1 VTTIALTGGGTAGH
15 ITPLR
20 AVGEALLSAH
30 PGASLVV
37 VGTEAGREKELLPEG
52 FGDVIEVPKLPFPRS
67 LSIDALRFPGRF
79 ARAVS
84 RLRREFRERSV
95 DVVAGFGGYIAA
107 PAYVAA
113 WREKIPL
120 VIHEANA
127 LPGLANRLGA
137 RLTSHV
143 ATCFPGTALR
153 HQVTIGM
160 PLPRHIVDMDRE
172 ALAPEGYRV
181 FGLDPDRPVV
191 LITGGSSGAKKL
203 NEALVA
209 AVPSFVDRGWQ
220 VLHLVGPSLDI
231 PSAMPD
237 GYVALDYC
245 RRMELAYAVADVAI
259 SRAGAA
265 TVSELA
271 IAGVPS
277 ILVPYHVGNG
287 EQHRNARYLADEGA
301 AVVVNQVDVTSAY
314 IDAVVLPLLDDDQR
328 RQQMGQAAKRVALT
342 DAAEKFA
349 DMVWAAGKP
358 AQSC

>member
-1 VTTIALTGGGTAGH
+1 MTTIALTGGGTAGH
-15 ITPLR
+15 ITPMR
-20 AVGEALLSAH
+20 AVGEALRAAH
-30 PGASLVV
+30 PEATLVV
-37 VGTEAGREKELLPEG
+37 IGTEAGREMELLPVG
-52 FGDVIEVPKLPFPRS
+52 FGDIIDVPKLPFPRS
-67 LSIDALRFPGRF
+67 VSIDMVRFPGRF

-137 RLTSHV
+137 RLTHHV
-143 ATCFPGTALR
+143 ATCFPGTPLR
-153 HQVTIGM
+153 HHVTIGM
-160 PLPRHIVDMDRE
+160 PLPRHIVDMDRQ
-172 ALAPEGYRV
+172 ALAPDGFEF
-181 FGLDPDRPVV
+181 FGLDPHKPVL

-203 NEALVA
+203 NEALVS
-209 AVPSFVDRGWQ
+209 AVPRIVERGWQ

-231 PSAMPD
+231 PAGMPA
-237 GYVALDYC
+237 GYVARDYC
-245 RRMELAYAVADVAI
+245 NRMELAYAVADLVI

-287 EQHRNARYLADEGA
+287 EQHRNARFLVDEGA
-301 AVVVNQVDVTSAY
+301 ALVVNQSEVTNAY
-314 IDAVVLPLLDDDQR
+314 IDSVVLPLLDDDHR
-328 RQQMGQAAKRVALT
+328 REQMGQAAKNVALT

-349 DMVWAAGKP
+349 DMVWAAGGS
-358 AQSC
+358 Q

>member
-15 ITPLR
+15 ITPMR
-20 AVGEALLSAH
+20 AVGDALVAAH
-30 PGASLVV
+30 PTATLVV

-52 FGDVIEVPKLPFPRS
+52 FGDIIEVPKLPFPRTVS
-67 LSIDALRFPGRF
+67 LDALKFPGRF
-79 ARAVS
+79 SRAVS

-95 DVVAGFGGYIAA
+95 DVVAGFGGYVAA

-137 RLTSHV
+137 RLTDHV
-143 ATCFPGTALR
+143 ATCFPGTPLG
-153 HQVTIGM
+153 HHVTIGM
-160 PLPRHIVDMDRE
+160 PLPRNIVDMDRQ
-172 ALAPEGYRV
+172 ALSPEGYQF
-181 FGLDPDRPVV
+181 FGLDPAKPVL
-191 LITGGSSGAKKL
+191 LITGGSSGAQKL
-203 NEALVA
+203 NEALVL
-209 AVPSFVDRGWQ
+209 AVPHIVARGWQ
-220 VLHLVGPSLDI
+220 VLHLVGPTLGV
-231 PSAMPD
+231 PANMPA
-237 GYVALDYC
+237 GYVAVDYC
-245 RRMELAYAVADVAI
+245 KRMELAYAVSDLVI

-287 EQHRNARYLADEGA
+287 EQNRNARYLVAAGA
-301 AVVVNQVDVTSAY
+301 ALVVDQADVTSAY
-314 IDAVVLPLLDDDQR
+314 IDSVVLPLLDDGDR
-328 RQQMGQAAKRVALT
+328 RQQMGQAAKSVALT

-349 DMVWAAGKP
+349 DMVWAAGGL
-358 AQSC
+358 A

>member
-1 VTTIALTGGGTAGH
+1 MTTIALTGGGTAGH
-15 ITPLR
+15 ITPMR
-20 AVGEALLSAH
+20 AVGEALRAVH
-30 PGASLVV
+30 PDTALAVI
-37 VGTEAGREKELLPEG
+37 GTVAGREKELLPDG
-52 FGDVIEVPKLPFPRS
+52 FGDIIEVQKLPFPRS
-67 LSIDALRFPGRF
+67 LSGEALRFPGRF
-79 ARAVS
+79 VRAVS
-84 RLRREFRERSV
+84 DLRREFRERSV

-143 ATCFPGTALR
+143 ATCFPGTPLPHHHA
-153 HQVTIGM
+153 IGM

-172 ALAPEGYRV
+172 SLAPEGYTF
-181 FGLDPDRPVV
+181 FGLDPDKPVL

-203 NEALVA
+203 NEALIS
-209 AVPSFVDRGWQ
+209 AVPQIVERGWQ
-220 VLHLVGPSLDI
+220 VLHLVGPTLEV
-231 PSAMPD
+231 PAAMPG
-237 GYVALDYC
+237 GYIALDYC
-245 RRMELAYAVADVAI
+245 NRMELAYAVADAVI

-287 EQHRNARYLADEGA
+287 EQHRNARYLVDAGA
-301 AVVVNQVDVTSAY
+301 ALVVNQEDVTSAY
-314 IDAVVLPLLDDDQR
+314 IDSVVLPLLDDGDR
-328 RQQMGQAAKRVALT
+328 RQEMGRAAKRVAVT
-342 DAAEKFA
+342 DAAERFA
-349 DMVWAAGKP
+349 AMVWRAGG
-358 AQSC
+358 SV

>member
-15 ITPLR
+15 ITPMR
-20 AVGEALLSAH
+20 AVGEALLAAH
-30 PGASLVV
+30 PDITLFVI
-37 VGTEAGREKELLPEG
+37 GTAAGREKELLPEG
-52 FGDVIEVPKLPFPRS
+52 FGDIIEVPKLPFPRS
-67 LSIDALRFPGRF
+67 VSGDALRFPARF
-79 ARAVS
+79 MSTVS
-84 RLRREFRERSV
+84 TLRREFRQRSV

-127 LPGLANRLGA
+127 LPGLANRVGA
-137 RLTSHV
+137 RLTPHV
-143 ATCFPGTALR
+143 ATCFPGTPLP
-153 HQVTIGM
+153 HQMTIGM
-160 PLPRHIVDMDRE
+160 PLPRTIVDMDRA
-172 ALAPEGYRV
+172 ALATEAYEF
-181 FGLDPDRPVV
+181 FGLDPDKPVL

-203 NEALVA
+203 NDAFVE
-209 AVPSFVDRGWQ
+209 AVPLIVERGWQ

-231 PSAMPD
+231 PAAMPA
-237 GYVALDYC
+237 GYVALQYC
-245 RRMELAYAVADVAI
+245 QRMELAYAVADLVI

-287 EQHRNARYLADEGA
+287 EQYKNARYLVSEGA
-301 AVVVNQVDVTSAY
+301 ALVVNQADVTTAY
-314 IDAVVLPLLDDDQR
+314 IDSVVVPLLDDNNTRQR
-328 RQQMGQAAKRVALT
+328 MGDAAKGVALT

-349 DMVWAAGKP
+349 DMVWAARRSG
-358 AQSC
+358 

>member
-15 ITPLR
+15 ITPMR
-20 AVGEALLSAH
+20 AVGEALRAAH
-30 PGASLVV
+30 PDTELVV
-37 VGTEAGREKELLPEG
+37 IGTVAGREKELLPDG
-52 FGDVIEVPKLPFPRS
+52 FGDIIEVPKLPFPRS
-67 LSIDALRFPGRF
+67 LSVDALRFPGRF
-79 ARAVS
+79 VRAVS

-113 WREKIPL
+113 WLEKIPL

-143 ATCFPGTALR
+143 ATCFPGTPLP
-153 HQVTIGM
+153 HHLTIGM

-172 ALAPEGYRV
+172 SLAPEGYKF
-181 FGLDPDRPVV
+181 FGLDSRKPVL

-203 NEALVA
+203 NEALIS
-209 AVPSFVDRGWQ
+209 AVPHIVERGWQ
-220 VLHLVGPSLDI
+220 VLHLIGPSLEI
-231 PSAMPD
+231 PATMPD
-237 GYVALDYC
+237 GYIGLDYC
-245 RRMELAYAVADVAI
+245 KRMELAYAVADMVV

-271 IAGVPS
+271 IAGIPS

-287 EQHRNARYLADEGA
+287 EQHRNARYLVDEGA
-301 AVVVNQVDVTSAY
+301 ALVVNQEDVTSAY
-314 IDAVVLPLLDDDQR
+314 IDSVVLPLLDDGDR
-328 RQQMGQAAKRVALT
+328 RQQMSQAAKRVAIT

-349 DMVWAAGKP
+349 DMVWSAGG
-358 AQSC
+358 SV

>member
-15 ITPLR
+15 ITPMR
-20 AVGEALLSAH
+20 AVGEALLAAE
-30 PGASLVV
+30 PRTTLVV
-37 VGTEAGREKELLPEG
+37 IGTEAGRERDLLTDD
-52 FGDVIEVPKLPFPRS
+52 FGDIVEVPKLPFPRS
-67 LSIDALRFPGRF
+67 VSMDALRFPGRF
-79 ARAVS
+79 IQAVS
-84 RLRREFRERSV
+84 RLRKEFRDRSV

-137 RLTSHV
+137 RLTKHV
-143 ATCFPGTALR
+143 ATCFPGTPLP
-153 HQVTIGM
+153 HHVTIGM
-160 PLPRHIVDMDRE
+160 PLPRTIVEMDRG
-172 ALAPEGYRV
+172 ALAPEAHEF
-181 FGLDPDRPVV
+181 FGLDPNKPVL

-209 AVPSFVDRGWQ
+209 AVPRIIERGWQ
-220 VLHLVGPSLDI
+220 VLHLVGLAWDVPPGLPS
-231 PSAMPD
+231 
-237 GYVALDYC
+237 GYVPLAYC
-245 RRMELAYAVADVAI
+245 QRMELAYAVADMVI

-271 IAGVPS
+271 IAGLPS
-277 ILVPYHVGNG
+277 LLVPYHVGNG
-287 EQHRNARYLADEGA
+287 EQHRNAQYLVGEGA
-301 AVVVNQVDVTSAY
+301 ALVVNQAQVTTAY
-314 IDAVVLPLLDDDQR
+314 IDSVVLPLLDDEPR

-349 DMVWAAGKP
+349 NMVWSARR
-358 AQSC
+358 SN

>member
-15 ITPLR
+15 ITPMK
-20 AVGEALLSAH
+20 AVGEALLAAH
-30 PGASLVV
+30 PDTTLVV
-37 VGTEAGREKELLPEG
+37 IGTEAGRERELLPEG
-52 FGDVIEVPKLPFPRS
+52 FGDIVQLPKLPFPRS
-67 LSIDALRFPGRF
+67 VSMDALRFPRRF
-79 ARAVS
+79 FAAVS
-84 RLRREFRERSV
+84 TLRKEFRERSV

-127 LPGLANRLGA
+127 LPGLANRMGA

-143 ATCFPGTALR
+143 ATCFPGTPLP
-153 HQVTIGM
+153 HHVTIGM
-160 PLPRHIVDMDRE
+160 PLPHAIVEMDRT
-172 ALAPEGYRV
+172 ALAPEAYQF
-181 FGLDPDRPVV
+181 FGLDPDAPVL

-209 AVPSFVDRGWQ
+209 AVPRIVERGWQ
-220 VLHLVGPSLDI
+220 VLHLVGPALEV
-231 PSAMPD
+231 PAGMPT

-245 RRMELAYAVADVAI
+245 QRMELAYAVADMVI

-287 EQHRNARYLADEGA
+287 EQHRNARYLVGEGA
-301 AVVVNQVDVTSAY
+301 ALVVNQADVTTAY
-314 IDAVVLPLLDDDQR
+314 IDSVVLPLLDDEPR
-328 RQQMGQAAKRVALT
+328 RLQMGQAAKRVALT
-342 DAAEKFA
+342 DAASTFA
-349 DMVWAAGKP
+349 DMVWSARR
-358 AQSC
+358 SN

>member
-15 ITPLR
+15 ITPMR
-20 AVGEALLSAH
+20 AVGEALLTAH
-30 PGASLVV
+30 PDVTLVV
-37 VGTEAGREKELLPEG
+37 VGSEAGRESELLPER
-52 FGDVIEVPKLPFPRS
+52 FADIIEVPKLPFPRS
-67 LSIDALRFPGRF
+67 VSMAALRFPGRF

-84 RLRREFRERSV
+84 SLRREFRKRSV

-137 RLTSHV
+137 RLTPHV
-143 ATCFPGTALR
+143 ATCFPGTPLPN
-153 HQVTIGM
+153 HVTIGM
-160 PLPRHIVDMDRE
+160 PLPKNIVDMERE
-172 ALAPEGYRV
+172 TLRPEGYRF
-181 FGLDPDRPVV
+181 FGLDPARPVV

-203 NEALVA
+203 NEALIA
-209 AVPSFVDRGWQ
+209 AVPRIVERNWQ

-231 PSAMPD
+231 PRAMPP

-245 RRMELAYAVADVAI
+245 SRMELAYAVADVVI

-271 IAGVPS
+271 IAGVAS

-287 EQHRNARYLADEGA
+287 EQHRNARYLVAEGA
-301 AVVVNQVDVTSAY
+301 ALVVNQAEVTETY
-314 IDAVVLPLLDDDQR
+314 IDSVVLPLLDDRERRDQ
-328 RQQMGQAAKRVALT
+328 MAQAAKRLALT

-349 DMVWAAGKP
+349 TMVWAAGGST
-358 AQSC
+358 ASC